1 MTMKGIIFIFFAIL
15 TASAFGNLPAD
26 PTRPPSAQEIRA
38 FLGQE
43 SNAAEPQA
51 QRWQLQSILIADQR
65 RIAIINGRRVS
76 EGDRIDAAEV
86 LTIEPG
92 RVELRHRSETIILT
106 LASRRAG
113 GHHE

>member
-1 MTMKGIIFIFFAIL
+1 MNPIIFILFATL
-15 TASAFGNLPAD
+15 ASSAFGNPPSD

-38 FLGQE
+38 FLGQD
-43 SNAAEPQA
+43 SNAAEPEV

-76 EGDRIDAAEV
+76 EGDRFDAAEV

-92 RVELRHRSETIILT
+92 RVELRHRTETIVLT
-106 LASRRAG
+106 LASRRTG

>member
-1 MTMKGIIFIFFAIL
+1 MTMKRLLFISLATL
-15 TASAFGNLPAD
+15 AAAAYGGPPAD

-38 FLGQE
+38 FFGQE
-43 SNAAEPQA
+43 SNATEPEA

-76 EGDRIDAAEV
+76 EGDRINAAEV

-92 RVELRHRSETIILT
+92 RVELRHRSEPIVLI
-106 LASRRAG
+106 LASRRRG